1 MATKPVLP
9 VRPFAVPQPRLRA
22 DVATWSEYW
31 ALTKP
36 DVNILIGITVAAA
49 FCMAAP
55 PSRST
60 FPWTALVNAV
70 FGTMLVAAGA
80 ATLNQW
86 MERQFDALMRR
97 TRRRPIAAGRIEP
110 ARGLALGTLISLAG
124 TAYLAIT
131 SHLFTALLAV
141 ITLASYLFVYTPL
154 KRRTPLCTM
163 IGAIPGAMPPLIG
176 WAAARGGVSADAWL
190 LFAIVFLWQ
199 FPHFMAIAWMYR
211 EDYDRAG
218 YKVLPQGR
226 ARVPVVLL
234 QTLLPLIALVCV
246 SLLPALTGTASVRI
260 TAGVLLLGLGF
271 LIYGLKFVSRRS
283 GPSARRLLFVS
294 ILYLPP
300 VFLLLSLA

>member
-9 VRPFAVPQPRLRA
+9 ARSFAVLQPRHRA
-22 DVATWSEYW
+22 DMVAWSEYW

-36 DVNILIGITVAAA
+36 DVNILIAITVAVA
-49 FCMAAP
+49 FSMAAP
-55 PSRST
+55 PSLAS

-86 MERQFDALMRR
+86 MERRFDAQMRR

-110 ARGLALGTLISLAG
+110 ARALAFGTVVSLVG
-124 TAYLAIT
+124 TGYLAAT
-131 SHLFTALLAV
+131 SGVLAALLAA

-176 WAAARGGVSADAWL
+176 WAAGQGSLSAGAWL
-190 LFAIVFLWQ
+190 LFAVVFLWQ

-211 EDYDRAG
+211 DDYDRAG
-218 YKVLPQGR
+218 YKVLPQGQ
-226 ARVPVVLL
+226 ARVPVVIL
-234 QTLLPLIALVCV
+234 QTLLPLIALVVV
-246 SLLPALTGTASVRI
+246 SLLPGVAG
-260 TAGVLLLGLGF
+260 TAGVLRTGGLLLLGLGF
-271 LIYGLKFVSRRS
+271 LACGLQFVSRRS
-283 GPSARRLLFVS
+283 GSSARRLLFAS
-294 ILYLPP
+294 ILYLPL
-300 VFLLLSLA
+300 VFLLLSLV

>member
-9 VRPFAVPQPRLRA
+9 ARPFAVLQPHHRA
-22 DVATWSEYW
+22 DMVAWSEYW

-36 DVNILIGITVAAA
+36 DVNILIAITVAAA
-49 FCMAAP
+49 FSMAAP
-55 PSRST
+55 PSRAS

-86 MERQFDALMRR
+86 MERRFDAQMRR
-97 TRRRPIAAGRIEP
+97 TSRRPIAAGRIEP
-110 ARGLALGTLISLAG
+110 VRALAFGTVVSLVG
-124 TAYLAIT
+124 TGYLAAT
-131 SHLFTALLAV
+131 TGVLAALLAA
-141 ITLASYLFVYTPL
+141 ITLASYLLVYTPL

-176 WAAARGGVSADAWL
+176 WAAGQGSLSAGAWL

-211 EDYDRAG
+211 DDYDRAG
-218 YKVLPQGR
+218 YRVLPQGQ
-226 ARVPVVLL
+226 ARVPVVIL
-234 QTLLPLIALVCV
+234 QTLLPLIALVLV
-246 SLLPALTGTASVRI
+246 SLLPAVAGTAGVLH
-260 TAGVLLLGLGF
+260 TGGVLLLGLGF
-271 LIYGLKFVSRRS
+271 LACGLQFVSRRS
-283 GPSARRLLFVS
+283 GSSARRLLLAS

-300 VFLLLSLA
+300 LFLLLSLV